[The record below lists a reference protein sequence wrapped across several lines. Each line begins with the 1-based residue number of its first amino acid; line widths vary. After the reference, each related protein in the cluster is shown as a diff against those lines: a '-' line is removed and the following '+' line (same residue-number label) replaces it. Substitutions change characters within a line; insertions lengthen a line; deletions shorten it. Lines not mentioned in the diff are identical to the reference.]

1 MLVDITA
8 HESAK
13 RAAVAKYVSQ
23 LSIQPYDA
31 VIFSLNH
38 YRTYTLPASVKYAE
52 AFCILD
58 AETLKEPER
67 IVEAELLRQERL
79 GLVTVG
85 MPEGL
90 GSSRS
95 GSAVGIPADSVT
107 SIDYDSGGSS
117 DRVLPL
123 WQGPKPLVSVLCRS
137 TNRAEL
143 PEALRS
149 IAMQSY
155 ENIEVVL
162 VDALGNGL
170 SLSNSGGLQ
179 APVKLVSTGSKLARP
194 RAANAA
200 LDNATG
206 EYLIFLDE
214 DDWFDNDHIERLL
227 MALIKNKDVGVAYS
241 NTRKAHL
248 DGTPVNEVFDFDFDP
263 LLLKRDNYIPIH
275 SALFTRKLLDAGC
288 RFDESLPVYEDWD
301 FWLQCAQHTVFIH
314 VPVVSAH
321 YRMGGQSATALASE
335 NLKYVADSAIFNAR
349 AKLFQKWLH
358 KWSGQDLNTVLG
370 TMDKS
375 RDLNKLSREISAK
388 NTHIDELTQQIHIA
402 KESIATLENRLGE
415 LVQEVHD
422 LNHAR
427 DLLAEELHQQR
438 LTLEYRIRSLETE
451 QQILLGSLSWRIT
464 KPLREG
470 KKFLSERVL
479 SPIRKMFHKYSV
491 TRSKQQYSNGF
502 SRDMTTNRSFSS
514 TTQGLPSC
522 TVIIP
527 TRNQLALLKRCIEG
541 VLSSQYDGELEI
553 IIVDNQSDDR
563 RTLSYLDSILANARV
578 RVIPWNEPFN
588 FSRINNMAAS
598 QAKGEVLC
606 FLNNDIE
613 ILSPQWLEQ
622 LVSIA
627 HEEGVGAVGATL
639 LYPDRSVQHA
649 GVALDEDWI
658 GLHIAQHQTFT
669 TLAEQYQLNR
679 LYPMNA
685 VTAAC
690 MVTKASTFQKLG
702 GFNEKDLQVSF
713 NDVDY
718 CLRLQELGLP
728 VLLYPGVQ
736 LLHHESA
743 TRKSDDLPENRPRA
757 MREKEFMRTRWGNIL
772 QEKHY
777 TGDIPFSQIMAE
789 DRPALFDIESL
800 RVQIARER
808 AKLLSTPL
816 QSSVAS
822 KSSLKVDETDI
833 DSWEDKYR
841 LLELEYRALESYT
854 RSIKSELDLI
864 LASRSWRLTSG
875 LRTFVRWATDT
886 KHRLGRLV
894 VSHPAGRGLYELLR
908 GKRAPTQQEQST
920 PHSTN
925 DFKENFFKQAA
936 AGFEKFLASNE
947 LLEFPNGETPQVSII
962 LIFYNQAP
970 LSLLCLRSI
979 IEKSDVPIELVIIDN
994 ASSDK
999 TDQLLSRCRNA
1010 RIVRNK
1016 DNKGFV
1022 EAVNQG
1028 AALCNGKH
1036 ILLLNNDAM
1045 LQDHSLSRAV
1055 QTLESEPD
1063 AGAVGAKIV
1072 LLDGTLQEAGSI
1084 IWQDA

>member
-1 MLVDITA
+1 
-8 HESAK
+8 
-13 RAAVAKYVSQ
+13 
-23 LSIQPYDA
+23 
-31 VIFSLNH
+31 
-38 YRTYTLPASVKYAE
+38 
-52 AFCILD
+52 
-58 AETLKEPER
+58 
-67 IVEAELLRQERL
+67 
-79 GLVTVG
+79 
-85 MPEGL
+85 
-90 GSSRS
+90 
-95 GSAVGIPADSVT
+95 
-107 SIDYDSGGSS
+107 
-117 DRVLPL
+117 
-123 WQGPKPLVSVLCRS
+123 
-137 TNRAEL
+137 
-143 PEALRS
+143 
-149 IAMQSY
+149 
-155 ENIEVVL
+155 
-162 VDALGNGL
+162 
-170 SLSNSGGLQ
+170 
-179 APVKLVSTGSKLARP
+179 
-194 RAANAA
+194 
-200 LDNATG
+200 
-206 EYLIFLDE
+206 
-214 DDWFDNDHIERLL
+214 
-227 MALIKNKDVGVAYS
+227 
-241 NTRKAHL
+241 
-248 DGTPVNEVFDFDFDP
+248 
-263 LLLKRDNYIPIH
+263 
-275 SALFTRKLLDAGC
+275 
-288 RFDESLPVYEDWD
+288 
-301 FWLQCAQHTVFIH
+301 
-314 VPVVSAH
+314 
-321 YRMGGQSATALASE
+321 
-335 NLKYVADSAIFNAR
+335 
-349 AKLFQKWLH
+349 
-358 KWSGQDLNTVLG
+358 
-370 TMDKS
+370 
-375 RDLNKLSREISAK
+375 
-388 NTHIDELTQQIHIA
+388 
-402 KESIATLENRLGE
+402 
-415 LVQEVHD
+415 
-422 LNHAR
+422 
-427 DLLAEELHQQR
+427 
-438 LTLEYRIRSLETE
+438 
-451 QQILLGSLSWRIT
+451 
-464 KPLREG
+464 
-470 KKFLSERVL
+470 
-479 SPIRKMFHKYSV
+479 
-491 TRSKQQYSNGF
+491 
-502 SRDMTTNRSFSS
+502 MTTNRSFSS

-1036 ILLLNNDAM
+1036 ILLLNNDTM

-1084 IWQDA
+1084 IWQDASCLGYGRGQHPEQPEFMYRRDVDYCSGAFLLFPRQLFEQLGGFDLDYAPAYYEESDFCVRLQKQGYRIIYEPESVIVHYEFASSGGFEGASKLQIAHREILRQKHGDYLADKYPSKENNILSARTARKRRRVLVIDDRVPHVELGAGYPRCRHIMQELALLDCDITFYPLRTSYDEWEDTYRTLPKTIEVMLYLGKDQLEEFLESRKDFYDDILISRSHNMDLFSTIAHRKPRLVGHSRIIYDAEAVTAKRDVMQMHLSGKKISTERERELIQNEIALAKSASTIICVSESEADLYRSSGFKDVVVLGHQVEIAAGSKSFNERIDFLFVGALRDDNSPNVDSILWFEREIVPELERLCHAEFSVLVVGDNTAPALRKITNKRIRFLGKQKDISALYLRSRVFIAPTRFAAGIPHKVHESAAYGVPVVCTSLLASQLGWHDKQELLVADTPEDFAKQCAQLYEDKLLWETIQKKALEAVARDCSNATFREQIRRLFD